1 MLIGYARTST
11 VDQDYGLDAQIEA
24 LQAAGCDPEFIHR
37 EKVSSVANRP
47 KLDEVLKHLRKGDT
61 LLVTKLDRLARSMRD
76 LLRIVDLIQ
85 EKKAA
90 LRILGTDIDTG
101 TPTGKLMLNLLGSFA
116 EFERQIMLERQRAG
130 IARAKTEGKFK
141 RRKPTARAKSDAIMQ
156 LHGQGVA
163 AAEIA
168 HRLEIS
174 RASVYRVL
182 EDERAKAEGKPEGQ
196 VKARSASVS
205 ESLRPHNRAAH

>member
-1 MLIGYARTST
+1 

-24 LQAAGCDPEFIHR
+24 LKDAGCDPSSFIVR
-37 EKVSSVANRP
+37 KCRVP

-61 LLVTKLDRLARSMRD
+61 LVVTKLDRLARSMRD

-85 EKKAA
+85 GKKAV
-90 LRILGTDIDTG
+90 LRIRGTDIDAG
-101 TPTGKLMLNLLGSFA
+101 TPTGKLMLNLLGSLA
-116 EFERQIMLERQRAG
+116 EFERQIMLERQRVG
-130 IARAKTEGKFK
+130 IARAKAEGKFK
-141 RRKPTARAKSDAIMQ
+141 GRKPTARAKSDAIMQ

-182 EDERAKAEGKPEGQ
+182 RTPAQSGRQDGRQG
-196 VKARSASVS
+196 
-205 ESLRPHNRAAH
+205 

>member
-11 VDQDYGLDAQIEA
+11 VDQAYGLDAQIEA
-24 LQAAGCDPEFIHR
+24 LTAAGCDPEFVYR

-61 LLVTKLDRLARSMRD
+61 LVVTKLDRLARSMRD

-85 EKKAA
+85 GKKAA

-101 TPTGKLMLNLLGSFA
+101 SPTGKLMLNLLGSFA

-130 IARAKTEGKFK
+130 IARAKAEGKFK
-141 RRKPTARAKSDAIMQ
+141 GRKPTARAKSDAIMQ

-168 HRLEIS
+168 HRMEIS
-174 RASVYRVL
+174 RASVYRVIA
-182 EDERAKAEGKPEGQ
+182 DARAKMEGK
-196 VKARSASVS
+196 VKGRSASGHRIL
-205 ESLRPHNRAAH
+205 EAA

>member
-1 MLIGYARTST
+1 
-11 VDQDYGLDAQIEA
+11 
-24 LQAAGCDPEFIHR
+24 
-37 EKVSSVANRP
+37 
-47 KLDEVLKHLRKGDT
+47 
-61 LLVTKLDRLARSMRD
+61 MRD

-85 EKKAA
+85 GKKAA

-101 TPTGKLMLNLLGSFA
+101 TPSGKLMRNLLGSFA

-130 IARAKTEGKFK
+130 IARAKSEGKFK
-141 RRKPTARAKSDAIMQ
+141 GRKPTARAKSAAIMQ

-174 RASVYRVL
+174 RASVFRVI
-182 EDERAKAEGKPEGQ
+182 EDARAEAESNGILKVAKTVGLGTSTVQKLKDEIVESRQAP
-196 VKARSASVS
+196 RSSRVDGRRHIRRHAG
-205 ESLRPHNRAAH
+205 A